1 MSNNKKPV
9 KFKREIIINPAT
21 CVVFAI
27 LIYVVI
33 SVFISMRKEP
43 ITIYKVN
50 KSNVSNNIE
59 LDGIALR
66 NEKLIRASQGGYVCY
81 YVRDGEKAQKYSTVC
96 TIDKSGEVYDILT
109 ETEEYEDLF
118 TEENYSDIRSII
130 SLYKVNY
137 DNVSYYNSYVFE
149 NNINNKVLDLTNEIL
164 MQQLYANNNIS
175 SGKSVTTPYSGIVT
189 YYMDGFENLTPKTIS
204 KDDFDQSK
212 YEKQTLKTGEV
223 IESNTPIMKIV
234 PSEEWNIVAP
244 ITQEQ
249 INALG
254 ESSKITFYINNSSY
268 TANMPYEII
277 NGSDG
282 TYINIKMNKYMSN
295 FLSERYLSIEIV
307 MEEDMGLKVPVSAI
321 VDKEVYKIP
330 VEYFSAGGNQS
341 YTTKVNIQV
350 KDENGEITIKQVSP
364 TIYKTDDKYY
374 YVDPLVFEDT
384 DVIYNINNNNTLAV
398 SLLGTDTVT
407 GVYSAN
413 RGTAEFKMITI
424 IKTVDEFALIE
435 SGDNLEIYDN
445 IVMDASTVKENQII
459 Y

>member
-164 MQQLYANNNIS
+164 MQQLYA
-175 SGKSVTTPYSGIVT
+175 
-189 YYMDGFENLTPKTIS
+189 
-204 KDDFDQSK
+204 
-212 YEKQTLKTGEV
+212 
-223 IESNTPIMKIV
+223 
-234 PSEEWNIVAP
+234 
-244 ITQEQ
+244 
-249 INALG
+249 
-254 ESSKITFYINNSSY
+254 
-268 TANMPYEII
+268 
-277 NGSDG
+277 
-282 TYINIKMNKYMSN
+282 
-295 FLSERYLSIEIV
+295 
-307 MEEDMGLKVPVSAI
+307 KVS
-321 VDKEVYKIP
+321 
-330 VEYFSAGGNQS
+330 Q
-341 YTTKVNIQV
+341 
-350 KDENGEITIKQVSP
+350 
-364 TIYKTDDKYY
+364 
-374 YVDPLVFEDT
+374 
-384 DVIYNINNNNTLAV
+384 
-398 SLLGTDTVT
+398 
-407 GVYSAN
+407 
-413 RGTAEFKMITI
+413 
-424 IKTVDEFALIE
+424 
-435 SGDNLEIYDN
+435 
-445 IVMDASTVKENQII
+445 
-459 Y
+459 

>member
-1 MSNNKKPV
+1 MSNNRKTV

-43 ITIYKVN
+43 ITVYKVN

-59 LDGIALR
+59 LNGIAVR
-66 NEKLIRASQGGYVCY
+66 NEKIIRSTQNGYVCY

-96 TIDKSGEVYDILT
+96 TIDKSGNVHDILT

-118 TEENYSDIRSII
+118 TKENYSDIRSII

-137 DNVSYYNSYVFE
+137 NDISFYNSYVFE

-164 MQQLYANNNIS
+164 MQKLYAGNTIS
-175 SGKSVTTPYSGIVT
+175 AGKTVTSPYSGIVT
-189 YYMDGFENLTPKTIS
+189 YYMDGFEDLTVNSVTME
-204 KDDFDQSK
+204 DFDQSK
-212 YEKQTLKTGEV
+212 YTKQTLKTSDV
-223 IESNTPIMKIV
+223 VDANTAILKIV
-234 PSEEWNIVAP
+234 PSENWNIVAP

-249 INALG
+249 IAALG
-254 ESSKITFYINNSSY
+254 DKSKVTFYINNSSY
-268 TANMPYEII
+268 TASMPFEII
-277 NGSDG
+277 NGNDG
-282 TYINIKMNKYMSN
+282 TYINISMSKYMSN

-307 MEEDMGLKVPVSAI
+307 MEEDLGLKVPVSAI
-321 VDKEVYKIP
+321 VDKNVYKIP
-330 VEYFSAGGNQS
+330 IEFFSAGGNQS
-341 YTTKVNIQV
+341 YTTKLNIQV

-364 TIYKTDDKYY
+364 TIYKTDEEYY
-374 YVDPLVFEDT
+374 YVDPLVFDST
-384 DVIYNINNNNTLAV
+384 DVLYNINNNNTLAV
-398 SLLGTDTVT
+398 SLLGSDTIK
-407 GVYSAN
+407 GVYAAN

-435 SGDNLEIYDN
+435 SDENLKIYDN
-445 IVMDASTVKENQII
+445 IVMDATTVKENQII

>member
-1 MSNNKKPV
+1 
-9 KFKREIIINPAT
+9 
-21 CVVFAI
+21 
-27 LIYVVI
+27 
-33 SVFISMRKEP
+33 
-43 ITIYKVN
+43 
-50 KSNVSNNIE
+50 
-59 LDGIALR
+59 
-66 NEKLIRASQGGYVCY
+66 
-81 YVRDGEKAQKYSTVC
+81 
-96 TIDKSGEVYDILT
+96 
-109 ETEEYEDLF
+109 
-118 TEENYSDIRSII
+118 
-130 SLYKVNY
+130 
-137 DNVSYYNSYVFE
+137 
-149 NNINNKVLDLTNEIL
+149 
-164 MQQLYANNNIS
+164 
-175 SGKSVTTPYSGIVT
+175 
-189 YYMDGFENLTPKTIS
+189 
-204 KDDFDQSK
+204 
-212 YEKQTLKTGEV
+212 
-223 IESNTPIMKIV
+223 
-234 PSEEWNIVAP
+234 
-244 ITQEQ
+244 
-249 INALG
+249 
-254 ESSKITFYINNSSY
+254 
-268 TANMPYEII
+268 
-277 NGSDG
+277 
-282 TYINIKMNKYMSN
+282 MSN

-398 SLLGTDTVT
+398 SLLGTDTVA

-435 SGDNLEIYDN
+435 SGDNLKIYDN